1 MLPVNTTA
9 LQFFLRFLPFMVA
22 NQLMFAIAGRGVST
36 WRGQQYSLALFPVWI
51 EATTSAIANVF
62 FGRPSPSS

>member
-1 MLPVNTTA
+1 MNTTA
-9 LQFFLRFLPFMVA
+9 LQFFLPFMVA